1 MNQLEF
7 SPEVEIAREKL
18 DTQLAD
24 LFQLRP
30 IPAVAMKIMKACREP
45 DVKVRQLVQMIE
57 CDTTIS
63 ARILS
68 VVNSSVY
75 GYSREVISISQ
86 AVVVM
91 GFKNLSEL
99 AVSIASEKVFS
110 EGDVAC
116 EPRQKLYEHSLGC
129 AAISRLLANKP
140 EFLADAG
147 SAFLAG
153 MLHDV
158 GKLILFDVAPNSY
171 TEMQSTG
178 DCLNR
183 VQQEQTLFGIDHT
196 QLGAKFGDT
205 WGLPPAINLAIAN
218 HHSELDPSADPLS
231 RVTRLANEL
240 AKNWGVGPVC
250 DHTCCSETKAWTDS
264 CGKEELEQLQAQAN
278 EQFGELRALMTG

>member
-1 MNQLEF
+1 MNQPEL
-7 SPEVEIAREKL
+7 SPELEAAKEKL

-30 IPAVAMKIMKACREP
+30 MPAVAMKIMKACREQN
-45 DVKVRQLVQMIE
+45 VKVRELVQMIE

-75 GYSREVISISQ
+75 GYSREVISMNQ

-91 GFKNLSEL
+91 GFKSLSEL

-129 AAISRLLANKP
+129 AAISRLLASRP
-140 EFLADAG
+140 EFLTDAG

-158 GKLILFDVAPNSY
+158 GKLVLFDVAPNFY
-171 TEMQSTG
+171 ADMQTTSGDST
-178 DCLNR
+178 
-183 VQQEQTLFGIDHT
+183 VEQEQTAFGIDHT
-196 QLGAKFGDT
+196 QLGSQFCDT
-205 WGLPPAINLAIAN
+205 WGLPPAINSAIAN
-218 HHSELDPSADPLS
+218 HHAKSGPGTDSLS
-231 RVTRLANEL
+231 RVTRLANAL
-240 AKNWGVGPVC
+240 AKIWGVGQVG
-250 DHTCCSETKAWTDS
+250 DHTCCSETQSWMDN
-264 CGKEELEQLQAQAN
+264 CCNEELEQVQIQAT
-278 EQFGELRALMTG
+278 EQFDELRSLMAS

>member
-1 MNQLEF
+1 MNQLEI
-7 SPEVEIAREKL
+7 SSELEIAREKL

-30 IPAVAMKIMKACREP
+30 IPAVAMKIMKACREQ
-45 DVKVRQLVQMIE
+45 DVKVRELVQMIE

-68 VVNSSVY
+68 VVNSSIY
-75 GYSREVISISQ
+75 GYSREVISMNQ

-129 AAISRLLANKP
+129 AAISRLLASRP
-140 EFLADAG
+140 EFSTDAG

-158 GKLILFDVAPNSY
+158 GKLVLFDVAPNY
-171 TEMQSTG
+171 YAEMQTTNDDST
-178 DCLNR
+178 
-183 VQQEQTLFGIDHT
+183 VEQEQIAFGIDHT

-205 WGLPPAINLAIAN
+205 WGLPPAINSAIAN
-218 HHSELDPSADPLS
+218 HHSELAPETDPLS

-240 AKNWGVGPVC
+240 AKSWGVGQVS
-250 DHTCCSETKAWTDS
+250 DDACCSETQSWIAS
-264 CGKEELEQLQAQAN
+264 CDKEELEQLQTQAN
-278 EQFGELRALMTG
+278 EQFDELRSLMTS